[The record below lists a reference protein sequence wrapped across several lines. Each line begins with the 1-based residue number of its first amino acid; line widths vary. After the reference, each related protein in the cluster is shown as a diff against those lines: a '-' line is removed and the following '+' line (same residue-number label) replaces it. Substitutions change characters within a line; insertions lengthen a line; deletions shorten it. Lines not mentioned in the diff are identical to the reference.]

1 MGKNRITMALSRYA
15 STSAAEFVAE
25 GFSEYMSNPSPR
37 RTACMIA
44 EAIDRGYRAVEKNR

>member
-44 EAIDRGYRAVEKNR
+44 EAIDVSYRAVEKNR